1 MKIIGKKIKSFYGNK
16 NGLIRPIFE
25 ISDNGEIKEISTEN
39 YPNNGMIFVADFELL
54 NNDIKSEL
62 FLIDN
67 DFFIQDDYSY
77 QDRISDINACKKRI
91 NYNTRISNYFKK
103 IEPYKFIPIYNN
115 SFSITNNE
123 IDSPDNIINTIFL
136 LKDSAKNLLFGP
148 FERNGKELK
157 AANFKYY
164 EEQYDD
170 DFLNFIDDYERNF
183 DTSTIFE
190 ISLKEALNFIIT
202 DNEENEYLEDF
213 KIFIDKK
220 VGKPIDFTPIISLH
234 KWVID
239 KLEKKAPS
247 ISLVLKDIKNIVSTN
262 SSPNEKLKWN
272 KYVDY
277 LEKIEKE
284 ETNIEQVVQ
293 ILYSKNFI
301 KDGIDS
307 SEIEKLEKLE
317 KQYEDIKAEITL
329 KDTVISNLKDSN
341 IQLNAEIK
349 EEKRNSK
356 EKSNIDSN
364 LYPNLSNAIN
374 LGDSII
380 EIEKILKEKITSVEL
395 EKENSRL
402 SIRKEILEE
411 DIKRKE
417 NDVREIQ
424 KSVEEITKVFN
435 RSASDHTAKLQE
447 AKIYTDLLNGIE
459 ILKSNDQSEESK
471 KMNVNIVSLK
481 NSDINTSKV
490 YISEIKKRL
499 AKYGRDLSFNDV
511 ANLII
516 TINQSFITIIAG
528 APGVGKTSLVEKL
541 SKVYGLNENFGYL
554 EIPCAKGWTS
564 SKDLIGFFNPLTN
577 KFQPAKTK
585 LKEALK
591 KSEEFPNSPYLIL
604 LDEAN
609 LSPIEHYWSDFIK
622 LADSDYPRKIKI
634 SESEEIKF
642 GQGFRFIATINHDH
656 TTEALSNRLI
666 DRAAVIQL
674 EKPNVITEINDISD
688 NIKTIFDFIELE
700 NLFIETSKWKTEE
713 ELIKDTFNKIKE
725 KLEFNHTIIISP
737 RKEIAIYKYC
747 KVATGLL
754 DGNSYVA
761 LDYAISQHILP
772 LINGRG
778 DSFEELLRNLKRDFN
793 DKDMTKSEKLINKI
807 IEKGKELK
815 HFKYIYY

>member
-25 ISDNGEIKEISTEN
+25 INDNSEIQKISAEN
-39 YPNNGMIFVADFELL
+39 YPNNGMIFVGDYELL
-54 NNDIKSEL
+54 NNDIKSDL
-62 FLIDN
+62 FLMEN
-67 DFFIQDDYSY
+67 CFFIQDDYSY
-77 QDRISDINACKKRI
+77 QDRISDYNACKKRI
-91 NYNTRISNYFKK
+91 SYNPKISSYFKK

-115 SFSITNNE
+115 SFSIVNNE
-123 IDSPDNIINTIFL
+123 IESPENIVSNIFL
-136 LKDSAKNLLFGP
+136 LKDSITNHLFGP
-148 FERNGKELK
+148 FERNGRELK

-164 EEQYDD
+164 EEQHDD
-170 DFLNFIDDYERNF
+170 DNFLNFIDEYERSF
-183 DTSTIFE
+183 DSTTIFE
-190 ISLKEALNFIIT
+190 ITIEEALNFIIT
-202 DNEENEYLEDF
+202 DNDGNEYLEDF

-247 ISLVLKDIKNIVSTN
+247 ITLVLKDIKNIVSTN
-262 SSPNEKLKWN
+262 TSPNEKLKWD

-284 ETNIEQVVQ
+284 ETNIEQIVQ

-307 SEIEKLEKLE
+307 SEIERLE
-317 KQYEDIKAEITL
+317 KQYEDIKAEINL
-329 KDTVISNLKDSN
+329 KDAVISNLKDSN

-349 EEKRNSK
+349 EEKSNSK

-374 LGDSII
+374 IGDSVI
-380 EIEKILKEKITSVEL
+380 EIEKILKEKITSGEL
-395 EKENSRL
+395 EKENSKL

-411 DIKRKE
+411 DIKKKE

-459 ILKSNDQSEESK
+459 ILKSNDQSEDLK
-471 KMNVNIVSLK
+471 KVNVNIISLK

-490 YISEIKKRL
+490 YISEIQKRL

-591 KSEEFPNSPYLIL
+591 KSEEYPNSPYLIL

-666 DRAAVIQL
+666 DRAAIIQL
-674 EKPNVITEINDISD
+674 EKPNVINEINDVSE

-778 DSFEELLRNLKRDFN
+778 DSFEELLRNLKRDFS
-793 DKDMTKSEKLINKI
+793 DKGMTKSEKLINKI
-807 IEKGKELK
+807 IERGKELK